1 MAQTHITMKHALEN
15 DLAFI
20 RCCGSCGKEACR
32 LYVIT
37 EGTMSGISYCRQC
50 AIETLNDEELQ

>member
-1 MAQTHITMKHALEN
+1 MKHALEN

-32 LYVIT
+32 LYVLT
-37 EGTMSGISYCRQC
+37 EGTMAGVSYCIDC
-50 AIETLNDEELQ
+50 AVETLNDEELQ